1 MRMERSWWD
10 DATTHGLLL
19 LVAAIWGLGW
29 TAGRAV
35 ALGVPAGTAAW
46 IRYAIAAACLL
57 VYMHYRTRDEKGESL
72 AIRLRFPGRSDLRKL
87 LVIAFFSTALYQMLF
102 MYGMGRTAAGDASLI
117 ITLNPVFTAIL
128 AIPLLGRPMTTR
140 LALGLAIGAAGVA
153 IVTGWSPNTDIP
165 AMQRITGDVL
175 IMLAALSWAC
185 STNLVKRLLENPVER
200 EGPAPTPLS
209 IIVWASFF
217 GWLMLIPIVIWETVQ
232 GGIPSVNQT
241 EWLWIIFLAV
251 FSTVL
256 SYVWFAQGVDRI
268 GPTASATYVFLVPP
282 FGILSGWLL
291 LDEQLG
297 WSLLVG
303 FVLILAGVRM
313 AQSASIE

>member
-1 MRMERSWWD
+1 
-10 DATTHGLLL
+10 
-19 LVAAIWGLGW
+19 
-29 TAGRAV
+29 
-35 ALGVPAGTAAW
+35 
-46 IRYAIAAACLL
+46 
-57 VYMHYRTRDEKGESL
+57 
-72 AIRLRFPGRSDLRKL
+72 
-87 LVIAFFSTALYQMLF
+87 
-102 MYGMGRTAAGDASLI
+102 
-117 ITLNPVFTAIL
+117 
-128 AIPLLGRPMTTR
+128 
-140 LALGLAIGAAGVA
+140 
-153 IVTGWSPNTDIP
+153 
-165 AMQRITGDVL
+165 
-175 IMLAALSWAC
+175 
-185 STNLVKRLLENPVER
+185 
-200 EGPAPTPLS
+200 
-209 IIVWASFF
+209 
-217 GWLMLIPIVIWETVQ
+217 MLIPIVIWETIQ

-241 EWLWIIFLAV
+241 EWLWIIFLAI